1 MVVSFTETPT
11 LSVLSDSCASSSAA
25 ACTSLAS
32 AGTSVATAGTM
43 LETEPEL
50 QLNVREFIEL
60 TVERSQ
66 KAIQMTMIEGFEQL
80 NSKVLHI
87 QEEFSKVKKYL
98 KGGSSGS
105 MFQVSS
111 STKLPALPVKS
122 LEELNN
128 LEEVLED
135 EEEKQCLIIKLSMFG
150 GSHMRSVIN
159 NTMNQ
164 VLTRELANQFSLHG
178 KKNKRIFTKLKLFE
192 CIVGELFM

>member
-1 MVVSFTETPT
+1 MPVNSLNCPSNRLFTVFFFVVSFTETPT

-50 QLNVREFIEL
+50 QLNVREFIKL
-60 TVERSQ
+60 TVEHSQ

-105 MFQVSS
+105 MFQVQ
-111 STKLPALPVKS
+111 
-122 LEELNN
+122 LNY
-128 LEEVLED
+128 
-135 EEEKQCLIIKLSMFG
+135 QPC
-150 GSHMRSVIN
+150 
-159 NTMNQ
+159 Q
-164 VLTRELANQFSLHG
+164 
-178 KKNKRIFTKLKLFE
+178 
-192 CIVGELFM
+192 

>member
-1 MVVSFTETPT
+1 
-11 LSVLSDSCASSSAA
+11 
-25 ACTSLAS
+25 
-32 AGTSVATAGTM
+32 M

-50 QLNVREFIEL
+50 QFNVREFIEL

-66 KAIQMTMIEGFEQL
+66 KAMQMTMIEGFEQL

-135 EEEKQCLIIKLSMFG
+135 EEEKHCLILKLSIYVWGVTHEVNICLG
-150 GSHMRSVIN
+150 GHNESGIDEGAGKPI
-159 NTMNQ
+159 Q
-164 VLTRELANQFSLHG
+164 LTWEEKQENIYKIKVVWMHCR
-178 KKNKRIFTKLKLFE
+178 
-192 CIVGELFM
+192 